1 MILRHNQSLRLR
13 FQGKLCMQLMALRTE
28 EWCHAEQ
35 KNPVSQSPK
44 ERKKVGD
51 VLYLSCV
58 LGSTDYMLFNVD

>member
-1 MILRHNQSLRLR
+1 
-13 FQGKLCMQLMALRTE
+13 MQLMALRTE